1 MNGSIFMLAK
11 IYVFGM
17 TGSASVELIQY
28 NLDKVNGIQNV
39 KISLDSELLRIK
51 FDEKKTNVK
60 VIISVIFDLGFE
72 VEIKE
77 CSQRFLFEISG
88 LSCST
93 NLETIKNELL
103 LIEGI
108 NQVQFDINNHQ
119 LALLTSKESSLFE
132 AEQSLKKKG
141 YLIFTLPDEN
151 EVKKKKR
158 SLIFF
163 LISSFFALAG
173 LVFSATDKY
182 FFYPYSTFLIIEDHF
197 IFKNYQLT
205 VLLILTILWFV
216 RVIDRY
222 FFSKHS
228 RTFFTDI
235 YTIVVYMMAFFIV
248 YSNQDMINRSTFY
261 FLISIFCLIL
271 LWISDYLD
279 SVNSFQI
286 SKKLQQAKGL
296 TSKYKTI
303 IEKNN
308 EIEIPN
314 NDVKKGDLVLVNP
327 HEIFQYDG
335 FIVEGNSFVNESS
348 LTGSSLLVEKVIG
361 EKVRGLTRNENQRL
375 IYSPNKVG
383 AKKSLDQNNFA
394 EQIGK
399 KVSKKSTL
407 PILLFIFI
415 IANLFFLYLNKNLF
429 YLGLLVNIVIFCF
442 IKFFDSL
449 AQFLTTKTGLTKGVL
464 LKNFYKM
471 NSINKVCNIFFDKT
485 GTLTNGIQEIKEVVG
500 TKNSEEDFIL
510 MIAASALR
518 ETNYPFAEAVIRN
531 SKKKNIDT
539 ISIDSI
545 ECKNNS
551 GLSVYIDGI
560 NFKVGTENF
569 FRSCNFNRFV
579 EKKNRQRKKNNV
591 YISKDNTLIGLIEF
605 YDSLRKES
613 VPTLKKLKSMGS
625 SLTILTGDTMF
636 NTHQFFPTKAGLCET
651 ICELSDFEKAEII
664 KTKNLDGNNSLM
676 VGDGY
681 NDIMALNV
689 ADLGIALGSSEK
701 SVLMNA
707 DVIFFND
714 NLEDIFTI
722 LEMINKL
729 KISKIFSRFL
739 LFLLIILILFLYF

>member
-1 MNGSIFMLAK
+1 M
-11 IYVFGM
+11 
-17 TGSASVELIQY
+17 
-28 NLDKVNGIQNV
+28 
-39 KISLDSELLRIK
+39 
-51 FDEKKTNVK
+51 
-60 VIISVIFDLGFE
+60 
-72 VEIKE
+72 
-77 CSQRFLFEISG
+77 
-88 LSCST
+88 
-93 NLETIKNELL
+93 
-103 LIEGI
+103 
-108 NQVQFDINNHQ
+108 
-119 LALLTSKESSLFE
+119 
-132 AEQSLKKKG
+132 
-141 YLIFTLPDEN
+141 
-151 EVKKKKR
+151 
-158 SLIFF
+158 
-163 LISSFFALAG
+163 
-173 LVFSATDKY
+173 
-182 FFYPYSTFLIIEDHF
+182 
-197 IFKNYQLT
+197 
-205 VLLILTILWFV
+205 
-216 RVIDRY
+216 
-222 FFSKHS
+222 
-228 RTFFTDI
+228 
-235 YTIVVYMMAFFIV
+235 
-248 YSNQDMINRSTFY
+248 
-261 FLISIFCLIL
+261 
-271 LWISDYLD
+271 
-279 SVNSFQI
+279 
-286 SKKLQQAKGL
+286 
-296 TSKYKTI
+296 
-303 IEKNN
+303 
-308 EIEIPN
+308 
-314 NDVKKGDLVLVNP
+314 
-327 HEIFQYDG
+327 
-335 FIVEGNSFVNESS
+335 
-348 LTGSSLLVEKVIG
+348 
-361 EKVRGLTRNENQRL
+361 
-375 IYSPNKVG
+375 
-383 AKKSLDQNNFA
+383 
-394 EQIGK
+394 
-399 KVSKKSTL
+399 
-407 PILLFIFI
+407 
-415 IANLFFLYLNKNLF
+415 
-429 YLGLLVNIVIFCF
+429 VNIVIFCF

-471 NSINKVCNIFFDKT
+471 NSINKVGNIFFDKT

-518 ETNYPFAEAVIRN
+518 ETNYPFTEAVIRN

-569 FRSCNFNRFV
+569 FRSSNLNRFV
-579 EKKNRQRKKNNV
+579 EKKNRQRKNNNV

-636 NTHQFFPTKAGLCET
+636 NTNQFFPTRAGLCET

-707 DVIFFND
+707 DVIFVND

-739 LFLLIILILFLYF
+739 LFLLIILILFIYF